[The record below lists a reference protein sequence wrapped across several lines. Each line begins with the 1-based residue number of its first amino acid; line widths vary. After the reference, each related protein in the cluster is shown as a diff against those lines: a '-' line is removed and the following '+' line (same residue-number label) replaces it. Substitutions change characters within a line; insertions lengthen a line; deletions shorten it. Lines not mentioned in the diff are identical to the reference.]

1 MIVIISPEIDVDNEI
16 SILNQLF
23 NEGLEYYHL
32 KKPSKNITEYCDY
45 LHQIDEEYH
54 NRIVIHSYHELI
66 NEYNLKGIHFEEQL
80 RKDKLDIPSRY
91 FIGLSMFGKT
101 ISSSFE
107 QVDELIASNFEFDY
121 HLLSQDS
128 STITTA
134 AGQEKGFDGNS
145 IRKKIIGICGKQ
157 FNIKKLINLGF
168 KGVLIQEEIWNNLTT
183 VNDFKKMR
191 DSFFKTS

>member
-80 RKDKLDIPSRY
+80 RRDKLDIPSRY

-107 QVDELIASNFEFDY
+107 QVDELIASNFEFHY
-121 HLLSQDS
+121 H
-128 STITTA
+128 
-134 AGQEKGFDGNS
+134 
-145 IRKKIIGICGKQ
+145 
-157 FNIKKLINLGF
+157 
-168 KGVLIQEEIWNNLTT
+168 
-183 VNDFKKMR
+183 
-191 DSFFKTS
+191 

>member
-80 RKDKLDIPSRY
+80 RRDKLDIPSRY

-121 HLLSQDS
+121 HLLSQHY
-128 STITTA
+128 STTSL
-134 AGQEKGFDGNS
+134 EKGLDGNS
-145 IRKKIIGICGKQ
+145 IRKKIIGICSKES
-157 FNIKKLINLGF
+157 NIKKLVKSGF
-168 KGVLIQEEIWNNLTT
+168 KGVLIQEEIWSSLIT
-183 VNDFKKMR
+183 VNDFKKIR
-191 DSFFKTS
+191 DSFFKSK